1 MSNKGF
7 LNLNLYKS
15 GKIIKQQ
22 IKQKSQ
28 NDHNKPQKSRKANT

>member
-7 LNLNLYKS
+7 LNLNRYKS
-15 GKIIKQQ
+15 GKTIKQP

-28 NDHNKPQKSRKANT
+28 NDHKPQKSRKANT